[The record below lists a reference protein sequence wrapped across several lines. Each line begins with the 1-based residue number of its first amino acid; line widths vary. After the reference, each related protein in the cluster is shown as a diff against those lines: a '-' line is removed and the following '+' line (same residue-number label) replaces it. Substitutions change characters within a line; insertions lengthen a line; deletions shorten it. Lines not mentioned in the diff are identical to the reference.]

1 MDINVEAKNHYISI
15 LCKSMAPIMIETFI
29 NMYKEAI
36 TRGKG
41 NREATVRNFKVLLED
56 VTNWNNSIIQ
66 THSKEYTT
74 SCAYFSD
81 LLAAVFVCYIKILST
96 VRMTKDSKKI
106 QVKLPSNDNFIHA
119 CINNAAT
126 EFIDHMVIFREQD
139 AMVRNK
145 KLKDICYASIN
156 KTLDDLIPVQ
166 MILRTYINPE
176 SNEFEFGDTT
186 HMEPET
192 QEESEEEEEEAAPQ
206 LPDATPAQQ
215 DPVLPMPPVAEL
227 PPGPEV
233 KQIPIQQDFSRPPLF
248 PDAPDGREKIIHQQ

>member
-15 LCKSMAPIMIETFI
+15 LCKTMAPIMVETFV

-41 NREATVRNFKVLLED
+41 NRDATIKNFKVLLEE

-66 THSKEYTT
+66 THSKSYTT

-106 QVKLPSNDNFIHA
+106 QVKLPTNDNFIHA
-119 CINNAAT
+119 CINNAAI
-126 EFIDHMVIFREQD
+126 EFMDNIVIFRDQD
-139 AMVRNK
+139 AILRNR
-145 KLKDICYASIN
+145 KLRDICNASIT
-156 KTLDDLIPVQ
+156 KTLDDLIPIQ

-186 HMEPET
+186 HMEPEP
-192 QEESEEEEEEAAPQ
+192 QEEEESEGEEEPQ
-206 LPDATPAQQ
+206 LPDATPAQP

-248 PDAPDGREKIIHQQ
+248 PDAPDGREKTMHQQ